1 MADPLGNNSNRP
13 VDLLTNA
20 AANTRATPEPSTPT
34 TPSSSLNLLLHFTMA
49 SAAPV
54 ASSTAGAGSVEPDTG
69 YTSFKAISVSEW
81 GDPKVMKVVDNA
93 TLAPPSHG
101 QVPQHLHTH
110 TRG

>member
-1 MADPLGNNSNRP
+1 
-13 VDLLTNA
+13 
-20 AANTRATPEPSTPT
+20 
-34 TPSSSLNLLLHFTMA
+34 MA

-54 ASSTAGAGSVEPDTG
+54 ASSAGGAGAGSVEPDTG

-101 QVPQHLHTH
+101 QVSQHYTH